1 MYCNLCKCTHT
12 SCFKAEFL
20 MSFPK
25 KNFLQKKTSQSYF
38 WKFSKISM
46 KEFIF
51 SKNSDFSCVFTVHGI
66 LPHLYFPWS
75 LIKRTLKLLK
85 VDFFII
91 VFVCHFMLIWLK
103 FWEKNYEELSEHI
116 NIDKY
121 YDIKDLDE
129 ICKNY
134 FRYLKPKIT
143 GVLEKNFKQI
153 LSESYCQNQPTEL
166 FCEKRF
172 S

>member
-1 MYCNLCKCTHT
+1 M
-12 SCFKAEFL
+12 
-20 MSFPK
+20 
-25 KNFLQKKTSQSYF
+25 
-38 WKFSKISM
+38 
-46 KEFIF
+46 
-51 SKNSDFSCVFTVHGI
+51 
-66 LPHLYFPWS
+66 
-75 LIKRTLKLLK
+75 
-85 VDFFII
+85 DFFII

-121 YDIKDLDE
+121 YDIKELDE